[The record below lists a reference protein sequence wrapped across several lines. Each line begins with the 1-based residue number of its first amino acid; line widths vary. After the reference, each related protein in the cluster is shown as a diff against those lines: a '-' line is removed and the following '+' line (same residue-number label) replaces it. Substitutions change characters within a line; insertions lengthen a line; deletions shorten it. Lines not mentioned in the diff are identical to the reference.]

1 MDRRLKL
8 EIMWPRTDSCVADI
22 VPLEKRGAYQGYMG
36 MAWGSAGALGPILGG
51 ILTSK
56 ANW

>member
-1 MDRRLKL
+1 
-8 EIMWPRTDSCVADI
+8 MWPRTDSCVADI